1 MSGDTVPAVKEVH
14 MAQKTS
20 KSLSPRG
27 RFWHKQAQQWQ
38 RSGATQVQ
46 YCQEHKLSVAAFRWW
61 RRQLADDQP
70 VLAPRKGSRPASVPA
85 STEIRLP
92 QSGEAASGYAYEIIL
107 PNRTQL
113 RLRQDFDAE
122 AVSTL
127 VSVLGAS

>member
-1 MSGDTVPAVKEVH
+1 

-27 RFWHKQAQQWQ
+27 RFWHKQVQQWQ

-70 VLAPRKGSRPASVPA
+70 ARVPEKRSRPVSVPTF
-85 STEIRLP
+85 TEIRIP
-92 QSGEAASGYAYEIIL
+92 EGSEAAAPYAYEIVL
-107 PNRTQL
+107 PNGAHL
-113 RLRQDFDAE
+113 RLCRNFDVQ
-122 AVSTL
+122 AVSAL
-127 VSVLGAS
+127 VSLLGVPC